1 MAGENEWQVAGM
13 GNECWTTSWQWV
25 AWEEWR
31 GTIGEGRVVSD
42 ECRVTIAAAEMAAR
56 MAAAGARE
64 KAAVRTGTGHLTMTT
79 TTRTMPIT
87 KMIGTASA
95 KVRTS

>member
-1 MAGENEWQVAGM
+1 M
-13 GNECWTTSWQWV
+13 GNECWTTSWHWV

-56 MAAAGARE
+56 MAAAESGGSEGEGGGANGNRPLDDDDNDE
-64 KAAVRTGTGHLTMTT
+64 DDVNNKDDIDH
-79 TTRTMPIT
+79 I
-87 KMIGTASA
+87 S
-95 KVRTS
+95 